1 MILLKIYQSTLNDCR
16 EFLKI
21 IMQEKCNISWQ
32 AYSDHL
38 PRLLREMMT
47 TEAFTDVTLI
57 CDDHGNKKIK
67 AHRNILAACS
77 PVFKNIFENSE
88 ANHPIVFLKGIKYSE
103 MNSILH
109 FIYLGETTFQ
119 QDRLN
124 EFLNASKSLEIPE
137 LGDVQEY
144 DQDVKQEPKT
154 NLTLGTQDDQQLDD
168 TNTMDDEHEDPLLEL
183 GKNFQENKQGL
194 SFQCDEC
201 NKVYYN
207 SSRLKRHKQAVHE
220 GIKYHCQVCNTGFTQ
235 QGNLNRHLSKGRCSK
250 A

>member
-1 MILLKIYQSTLNDCR
+1 
-16 EFLKI
+16 
-21 IMQEKCNISWQ
+21 MQEKCNISWQ

-137 LGDVQEY
+137 LGDVQDY
-144 DQDVKQEPKT
+144 NQDVVKQEPGT
-154 NLTLGTQDDQQLDD
+154 NLTFETQDDQQQDD
-168 TNTMDDEHEDPLLEL
+168 TNTMGNEHEDPLLSTSS
-183 GKNFQENKQGL
+183 QDIKQGP
-194 SFQCDEC
+194 SFPCGEC
-201 NKVYYN
+201 SKVYN
-207 SSRLKRHKQAVHE
+207 NARSLKRHEQATHE
-220 GIKYHCQVCNTGFTQ
+220 GIKYHCQICNTGFTQ
-235 QGNLNRHLSKGRCSK
+235 FSNLTRHSSKGRCSK